1 MYNYLLLEISQQI
14 PNIINTNIW
23 VYLGISTLIIFI
35 GIIINYFFNKF
46 NKIVNIQDSL
56 NKTLIKLEVLITK
69 FNNHIDAHIDFNKNS
84 TERRNF
90 CDKRYDTIDYQIK
103 ELEKSIEKLKNKN

>member
-1 MYNYLLLEISQQI
+1 MYNYLLLEISQEI
-14 PNIINTNIW
+14 PNITNTNIW
-23 VYLGISTLIIFI
+23 IYLGISTLIIFI

-46 NKIVNIQDSL
+46 NKIVSIQNSL
-56 NKTLIKLEVLITK
+56 NKTLVKLEVLITK

-84 TERRNF
+84 SERRSF

-103 ELEKSIEKLKNKN
+103 ELEKSVEILKNKN